1 MRIDSLLVS
10 LMQWIH
16 KTHSTVVHFFNFA
29 HNGYFL
35 LKVLRKPF
43 FPVLSPLTKVISF
56 SSIDLS
62 KQKLW
67 TGQKLWLSVYRNFFS
82 LSFVCPK
89 APPINY
95 IIVWRKNAANSNKK
109 VDDRW
114 SVSLPRKI
122 HKKEVFSFTLFYCLM
137 LSKSSAQ
144 QEA

>member
-1 MRIDSLLVS
+1 MIYLFTLACTTQAQLAYINIVLWESTLYLFLSCNEYIKHIVQLFTYLTLHIMAIS
-10 LMQWIH
+10 FSKSSE
-16 KTHSTVVHFFNFA
+16 KT
-29 HNGYFL
+29 
-35 LKVLRKPF
+35 F

-95 IIVWRKNAANSNKK
+95 IIVWRKTRQIQTKK
-109 VDDRW
+109 SMTV
-114 SVSLPRKI
+114 
-122 HKKEVFSFTLFYCLM
+122 EV
-137 LSKSSAQ
+137 
-144 QEA
+144 